1 MGGNNSNSNSS
12 SSSSKGNNDETTNK
26 RRLVRRR
33 LGPNTTIPSSFRIDI
48 SLLDISNDVQSDPEA
63 SHLRNRIQQHLRTS
77 SVYSANNLLT
87 ATDFGTR
94 ISSSSTS
101 LSSSSPSRSDGTS
114 TMSTADTVRHHI
126 LRFLKAQ
133 DKYTAFVS
141 ILLKNQAFHE
151 VYHNDDDDDDD
162 DDDRG
167 NALDDGADSKS
178 RAEKKEQDY
187 DDEIGIVGNIF
198 LERAQVMTEEFD
210 LLFGV
215 TSIVKQQAENDANI
229 APDHIGSK
237 AAPDH
242 VGSQNV

>member
-1 MGGNNSNSNSS
+1 MFPLNNSVDANYNYN
-12 SSSSKGNNDETTNK
+12 NNDNDNIQHNIIHQLYEHPQHQHRLLYYMSSQLVYYYSMFVFFLVLCLFVGCYPFDCRTPVEK
-26 RRLVRRR
+26 EEDERRLQLEAAGIILEEGQRAINVHR
-33 LGPNTTIPSSFRIDI
+33 NAD
-48 SLLDISNDVQSDPEA
+48 DV
-63 SHLRNRIQQHLRTS
+63 
-77 SVYSANNLLT
+77 
-87 ATDFGTR
+87 
-94 ISSSSTS
+94 
-101 LSSSSPSRSDGTS
+101 
-114 TMSTADTVRHHI
+114 TVI
-126 LRFLKAQ
+126 E
-133 DKYTAFVS
+133 
-141 ILLKNQAFHE
+141 E
-151 VYHNDDDDDDD
+151 VNDDDDDDD

-187 DDEIGIVGNIF
+187 DDEIGLVGNIF

-215 TSIVKQQAENDANI
+215 SSIVKQQAENDANI

>member
-1 MGGNNSNSNSS
+1 MFPLNNSVDANYNYN
-12 SSSSKGNNDETTNK
+12 NNDNDNIQHDINHQLYEHPQHQHRLLYYMSSQLVYYYSMFVFFLVLCLFVGCYPFDCRTPVEK
-26 RRLVRRR
+26 EEDERRLQLEAAGIILEEGQRAINVHR
-33 LGPNTTIPSSFRIDI
+33 NAD
-48 SLLDISNDVQSDPEA
+48 DV
-63 SHLRNRIQQHLRTS
+63 
-77 SVYSANNLLT
+77 
-87 ATDFGTR
+87 
-94 ISSSSTS
+94 
-101 LSSSSPSRSDGTS
+101 
-114 TMSTADTVRHHI
+114 TVI
-126 LRFLKAQ
+126 E
-133 DKYTAFVS
+133 
-141 ILLKNQAFHE
+141 E
-151 VYHNDDDDDDD
+151 VNDDDDDDD

-187 DDEIGIVGNIF
+187 DDEIGLVGNIF

-215 TSIVKQQAENDANI
+215 SSIVKQQAENDANI